1 MLFYRSRPE
10 GELFDG
16 RQEVHDHFKG
26 KLVNA
31 GSGQCVKNHFV
42 TMNGDPVRMGECKV
56 QGSSDLGLLQR
67 SICQV
72 IPEKDT
78 DIFTLSWHED
88 LAAGDGTSN
97 HAHNHCFDA
106 EMDTTYGVK
115 ALAYWQ
121 CHGDFGNQ
129 LIKYLPNTQVN
140 KTYVTI
146 T

>member
-1 MLFYRSRPE
+1 MGTQCGWANVKGRVLRTWVYSKRRS
-10 GELFDG
+10 
-16 RQEVHDHFKG
+16 
-26 KLVNA
+26 
-31 GSGQCVKNHFV
+31 
-42 TMNGDPVRMGECKV
+42 VR
-56 QGSSDLGLLQR
+56 R
-67 SICQV
+67 SLKK
-72 IPEKDT
+72 ET

-115 ALAYWQ
+115 ALAFWQ

-140 KTYVTI
+140 KNYVTI